1 MPCVNNIT
9 NGAPL
14 ILFRGTEDLSERQV
28 PIDPAPRPQHLPIY
42 IIQSEKGPLTP
53 QVVFGFQRD
62 LMYGSTTFSETGLFT
77 NHQTIGSNL
86 ASAAANSQILWRVS
100 AGAKASLVLSLEV
113 TPADIP
119 LYQRDADG
127 KYLTHA
133 VTGALIPVIPAA
145 TVAGYLLR
153 WVVSGNGGADVGSL
167 TSSVYT
173 QGGMTDPTTV
183 YPIMELVMDN
193 PGAFGDNT
201 GIRLY
206 ADTRSGAVDETNM
219 YYNKAFPYRF
229 SIVSRTSSTASP
241 TFVTTVTNERTVNV
255 TLSPLSVTREGFTTS
270 TYAQTVINTQYA
282 NTTDPRYSLKY
293 SPFGNN
299 VHVYQNNVN
308 TILNLVGQAE
318 LDYLTSDPAAI
329 TGIDTSI
336 LADTNGFGLMNLASA
351 KDHTDVP
358 YYAVVIDEAASPGNS
373 VRLGQYTTVYGRGG
387 ADNIMS
393 VADYEAAVI
402 AIMDRYADCSD
413 EVQDIARRPESIFYD
428 TGFTLNTKLALAPF
442 ISMRPDLNLVLSTH
456 EDSRQVKGYTGAEP
470 AGSSSVKTMTQEI
483 ATAALLQNRIRLI
496 PESEFY
502 GTPTMRAI
510 IFAGSGILRLSEW
523 RARVPITMDM
533 MYKACRYMGSSDAQ
547 WKPAERF
554 SRPPGSILT
563 LLEDISIPWVPAD
576 TRVRNWDA
584 GINMALSYNETLMSM
599 PACQTVYPDDTSVLN
614 NWLTTLAIAY
624 LNKICHAAW
633 REFRGVDDL
642 SNSELETAVNGFV
655 KAKINGIWDNR
666 FLVIPN
672 AQVTTDDDLRG
683 TSWHLNVQFGAT
695 NARTTEI
702 VQITAYRRADL
713 EALA

>member
-28 PIDPAPRPQHLPIY
+28 PIDPAPRPQHLPIF
-42 IIQSEKGPLTP
+42 IIQSSKGPLTP

-62 LMYGSTTFSETGLFT
+62 LMYGSDTFSETGMFT
-77 NHQTIGSNL
+77 NHQTIGSNIT
-86 ASAAANSQILWRVS
+86 ASAANSQILWRVS
-100 AGAKASLVLSLEV
+100 TGNKASLLLSLEI
-113 TPADIP
+113 TSADIP

-127 KYLTHA
+127 KYMTDA
-133 VTGALIPVIPAA
+133 STGALIPVTPAA
-145 TVAGYLLR
+145 TVDGYLLR
-153 WVVSGNGGADVGSL
+153 WVVGPNGGADIGSAA
-167 TSSVYT
+167 TSTYT
-173 QGGMTDPTTV
+173 QVGMTNPTTV
-183 YPIMELVMDN
+183 YPIMEFGVEN
-193 PGAFGDNT
+193 PGAFGNNV
-201 GIRLY
+201 GVRFY
-206 ADTRSGAVDETNM
+206 ADTRQGSVDEASMN
-219 YYNKAFPYRF
+219 YNKAFPYRF
-229 SIVSRTSSTASP
+229 SIVSRPSATTSPVFT
-241 TFVTTVTNERTVNV
+241 TTVTNERTVNV
-255 TLSPLSVTREGFTTS
+255 TLSPLSVTREGFTSS
-270 TYAQTVINTQYA
+270 TYVETVVNTQYA

-293 SPFGNN
+293 SPFGSNAY
-299 VHVYQNNVN
+299 VYQNNVN
-308 TILNLVGQAE
+308 TILTQVGLAE
-318 LDYLTSDPAAI
+318 LDYLTANPSAV
-329 TGIDTSI
+329 TGVDTDI
-336 LADTNGFGLMNLASA
+336 LASANGYGLMNLASA
-351 KDHTDVP
+351 KDHTDIP
-358 YYAVVIDEAASPGNS
+358 YYSVVIDEAASPGSS
-373 VRLGQYTTVYGRGG
+373 VRLGQYTTMYCQDGI
-387 ADNIMS
+387 DDIMS

-402 AIMDRYADCSD
+402 AIMERYADCTD

-442 ISMRPDLNLVLSTH
+442 ISMRPDLNLVFSTH
-456 EDSRQVKGYTGAEP
+456 EDSRQVKGYTGPDA
-470 AGSSSVKTMTQEI
+470 AGSSTVKTMTQEI
-483 ATAALLQNRIRLI
+483 ATSALLQNRIRLI

-510 IFAGSGILRLSEW
+510 IFAGSAVLRLSEW
-523 RARVPITMDM
+523 RGRVPITMDM
-533 MYKACRYMGSSDAQ
+533 LYKAARYMGSADAQ

-554 SRPPGSILT
+554 SRPPGSIMT

-624 LNKICHAAW
+624 LNKVCHAAW

-642 SNSELETAVNGFV
+642 SNSELESAVNAFV
-655 KAKINGIWDNR
+655 EARINGIWDGR

-713 EALA
+713 ETLT